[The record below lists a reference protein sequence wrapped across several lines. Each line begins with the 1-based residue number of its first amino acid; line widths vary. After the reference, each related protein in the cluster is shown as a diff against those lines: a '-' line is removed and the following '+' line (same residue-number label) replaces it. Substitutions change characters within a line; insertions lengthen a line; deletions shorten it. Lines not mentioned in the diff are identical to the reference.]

1 MMFNRV
7 ACTVVMVL
15 GVVVL
20 SGPPAAH
27 IGILVCWSAPWNGSN
42 SRYVIGSP
50 LAASNGG
57 GCGGEQLSGH
67 SV

>member
-27 IGILVCWSAPWNGSN
+27 IGILVC
-42 SRYVIGSP
+42 
-50 LAASNGG
+50 
-57 GCGGEQLSGH
+57 
-67 SV
+67 